1 MFAKSYDP
9 LSEKFYPI
17 LVSPKGFV
25 KVYVPKLGK
34 YMSSAGFLSKKSK
47 YYRVSVLQK
56 NGKRKYYYV
65 HRLVAET
72 FCERPAQ
79 ILKFVHHLNH
89 NTCDNR
95 AENLE
100 WTSVGLNCLMK
111 KTLCYMKAYNMT
123 TKSTSNHVSTGKE
136 TKSCQ
141 LKFLKPLRKL
151 GNPVLKFANT
161 FTMRR
166 ELGLSTQKKRERE
179 KHLVSSLTKN
189 SLKRFIPEIQKLI
202 VIYSGHLCQTGK
214 NSLAFFVFF

>member
-1 MFAKSYDP
+1 MYQKHMFAKSYDP

-25 KVYVPKLGK
+25 KVYVPQLGK

-65 HRLVAET
+65 HRLVAEI

-111 KTLCYMKAYNMT
+111 KNSLLYESVQYDN
-123 TKSTSNHVSTGKE
+123 KE
-136 TKSCQ
+136 YFQPRFHWK
-141 LKFLKPLRKL
+141 
-151 GNPVLKFANT
+151 GNKI
-161 FTMRR
+161 
-166 ELGLSTQKKRERE
+166 LSAQIFETPKEARQSGVKIRQYFYDEERARLIDAEKERKREAF
-179 KHLVSSLTKN
+179 S
-189 SLKRFIPEIQKLI
+189 FIADEE
-202 VIYSGHLCQTGK
+202 
-214 NSLAFFVFF
+214 